1 MGSQSGLNLKGKK
14 LLIVE
19 DNFISAQLYKG
30 MLEDTEIEITYALT
44 TKSAI
49 EIIRNSGKFDVVLL
63 DIQLPD
69 MNGLEAAKVIKV
81 KSPTTPII
89 VQTAFAFDNY
99 KAKSK
104 EVGCDY
110 FLSKPINYNDLIDI
124 FFKIFKDHRL

>member
-1 MGSQSGLNLKGKK
+1 MDSYSGLDLKGKK

-30 MLEDTEIEITYALT
+30 MLEDTGIEMTFAQT

-49 EIIRNSGKFDVVLL
+49 EIIMNAGTFDVVLL

-69 MNGLEAAKVIKV
+69 MNGLEAAKVIKL
-81 KSPTTPII
+81 KRPETPII
-89 VQTAFAFDNY
+89 VQSAFAFDNY

-110 FLSKPINYNDLIDI
+110 FLSKPINYNELFDI
-124 FFKIFKDHRL
+124 LNQIFYSK

>member
-1 MGSQSGLNLKGKK
+1 MDSYSGLDLKGKK

-30 MLEDTEIEITYALT
+30 MLEDTGIEMTFAHT

-49 EIIRNSGKFDVVLL
+49 EIIMNAGTFDVVLL

-69 MNGLEAAKVIKV
+69 MNGLEAAKVIKL
-81 KSPTTPII
+81 KRPETPII
-89 VQTAFAFDNY
+89 VQSAFAFDNY

-110 FLSKPINYNDLIDI
+110 FLSKPINYNELFDI
-124 FFKIFKDHRL
+124 LNQIFYSK